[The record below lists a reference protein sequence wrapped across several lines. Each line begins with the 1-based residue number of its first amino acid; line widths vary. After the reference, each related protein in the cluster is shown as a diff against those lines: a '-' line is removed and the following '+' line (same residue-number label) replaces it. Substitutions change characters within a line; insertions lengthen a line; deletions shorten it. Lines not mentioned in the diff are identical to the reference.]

1 MLTWKCVILFGERE
15 VPMQIR
21 TILLMKNLACGE
33 YTLVINER
41 YAYLFGQSKES
52 ARKRKR
58 SLLKAGRV
66 EERLLYELSATH
78 RNRLEPAE
86 PPAPEHY
93 EKAA

>member
-15 VPMQIR
+15 VTMRIE

-33 YTLVINER
+33 YTLVVNGR

-52 ARKRKR
+52 ARKRKK
-58 SLLKAGRV
+58 SLLESVRV
-66 EERLLYELSATH
+66 EERLLYELSAAH
-78 RNRLEPAE
+78 RTRLETAE